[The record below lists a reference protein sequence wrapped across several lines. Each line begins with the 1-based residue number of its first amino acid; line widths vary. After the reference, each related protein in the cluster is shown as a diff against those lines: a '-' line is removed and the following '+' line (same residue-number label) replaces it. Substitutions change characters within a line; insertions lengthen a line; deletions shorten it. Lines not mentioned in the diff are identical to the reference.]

1 MKEFLDYRLD
11 PLAQRLWRLNGGQ
24 ETMAVPLQPR
34 AFDVL
39 RYLLDHPGKMVGH
52 DELLTAV
59 WHDAQVLPEVLK
71 TQILLVR
78 TALEDSA
85 ASPRYIETVRG
96 RGYRFIAPVSEV
108 HGPDVAPAV
117 VPTEGGAF
125 VGRESPL
132 EALREAF
139 RLAATGVRQLVFVL
153 GEPGM
158 GKSRLVEQF
167 LQTNTSTPEVLMGM
181 GRCVEVYGG
190 GEPYYPILEALSDLS
205 RQAGGG
211 FVDNL
216 VGLAPMWAS
225 QMPARIP
232 VHRRDAL
239 KEGIA
244 GADRGRMLRE
254 ICELLE
260 AVATRHALI
269 LVLEDLHWAD
279 HASLDVISALAQRRY
294 RAKLLLLATYR
305 PEDPARGRL
314 PVKVLS
320 HELLVRKLCNEVA
333 LQALDATAVGLFLSG
348 KDHAAAEPVAD
359 ELAHLIWERSGGN
372 PLFMMATLDDLQ
384 ERQLVAHSER
394 GWMAN
399 TALSQVALAIPR
411 TLGQLLEG
419 RIQQLTAEQL
429 RVLEAASAT
438 GLTFCATVVAEAAE
452 MSQEACEDLC
462 DELARRESFI
472 FRTEVQVFTGG
483 LRGQCYR
490 FRHQLL
496 RDALHDRQGPARQ
509 ERLHRRLGERWEAL
523 LDPQER
529 FLKALELAWHFEI
542 ARDFARVLSY
552 LRLAL
557 RTATQRF
564 AHREAVAINARAL
577 GLVQLLPSADR
588 VGVEVEFLERQASI
602 FGATRDSRARES
614 YQRLAELAAAG
625 GLTDIQARAVLGLAF
640 ATSWLDVERGL
651 VHLQEALEL
660 SSRQADP
667 QLRARTELGSHV
679 WRIWISGWDASAA
692 RQGERAFEQLRAGSD
707 PMAIAVGQIEFG
719 LICLFS
725 SRYRL
730 AYELI
735 ESGFRALSG
744 HREIRQDFNMA
755 RAIWQTRL
763 TAPWA
768 LLCAGELGHALEQL
782 DTGIATFAQNS
793 NHYARRT
800 LQLVRAWTLFHCDD
814 FRGVLAQCQ
823 ALAADTDPTET
834 LDTPVASGTEVRRR
848 LLLEGLAEAELGD
861 LAGARQHL
869 LEAQRQMD
877 GQPVMFDWY
886 WRLMLDWGLA
896 NLALH
901 AGEEAR
907 ARQQVEVL
915 LERVDR
921 TDERTWQ
928 GLAWET
934 RARVDLLGGNFSR
947 AVESIAR
954 ALKVTEGF
962 DTPLTDWRIH
972 ATAALAYEATERSSE
987 AKQHAQLARTAKAR
1001 LAASLAGRSLGVGL
1015 PTPA

>member
-1 MKEFLDYRLD
+1 M
-11 PLAQRLWRLNGGQ
+11 
-24 ETMAVPLQPR
+24 PLQPR

-39 RYLLDHPGKMVGH
+39 RYLVDHPGRLVAH

-59 WHDAQVLPEVLK
+59 WQDAPVLPEVLK

-78 TALEDSA
+78 GALEDSA
-85 ASPRYIETVRG
+85 TSPRYIETVRG
-96 RGYRFIAPVSEV
+96 RGYRFIAPVSARATLE
-108 HGPDVAPAV
+108 PALAL
-117 VPTEGGAF
+117 VPTESGVF

-132 EALREAF
+132 ETLREAF
-139 RLAATGVRQLVFVL
+139 RQAATGARQLVFVL
-153 GEPGM
+153 GEPGI
-158 GKSRLVEQF
+158 GKSRLVEKF
-167 LQTNTSTPEVLMGM
+167 LQTNTDTPEVLIGT
-181 GRCVEVYGG
+181 GRCLEVYGG
-190 GEPYYPILEALSDLS
+190 GEPYYPVLEALSDLS
-205 RQAGGG
+205 RRPGGG
-211 FVDNL
+211 FVDSL

-225 QMPARIP
+225 QMLARIP
-232 VHRRDAL
+232 AHRRDAL

-260 AVATRHALI
+260 AVATHHPLI

-320 HELLVRKLCNEVA
+320 HELLVRKLCHEVA
-333 LQALDATAVGLFLSG
+333 LAPLDATAVGRFLAG
-348 KDHAAAEPVAD
+348 MDHAPAGPVAG

-394 GWMAN
+394 GWRVN

-429 RVLEAASAT
+429 RVLEAGSAT
-438 GLTFCATVVAEAAE
+438 GLTFCAAVVAEAAQ

-472 FRTEVQVFTGG
+472 ARTDVQVFAGG

-509 ERLHRRLGERWEAL
+509 ERLHRRLGERWETV
-523 LDPQER
+523 LDSQER
-529 FLKALELAWHFEI
+529 LLKALELAWHFEI
-542 ARDFARVLSY
+542 ARDFVRVLSY

-557 RTATQRF
+557 RTATERF
-564 AHREAVAINARAL
+564 AHREAATINTRAL
-577 GLVQLLPSADR
+577 GLVQLLPPAER

-602 FGATRDSRARES
+602 YGATRDIRARES
-614 YQRLAELAAAG
+614 YQRLAELAAG
-625 GLTDIQARAVLGLAF
+625 RGLVDIQARAVLGLAF
-640 ATSWLDVERGL
+640 ATSWLDIERGL
-651 VHLQEALEL
+651 AHLQEALEL
-660 SSRQADP
+660 SSRQTDP

-679 WRIWISGWDASAA
+679 WRIWISGWDAAAA
-692 RQGERAFEQLRAGSD
+692 RQAERAFEQLRAGTD

-719 LICLFS
+719 LICLLS
-725 SRYRL
+725 SRYGQ
-730 AYELI
+730 AYESI
-735 ESGFRALSG
+735 ESGYRALSG

-782 DTGIATFAQNS
+782 DSGIAAFTQNS
-793 NHYARRT
+793 NHYGRRT
-800 LQLVRAWTLFHCDD
+800 LQFVRAWTLFHCND
-814 FRGVLAQCQ
+814 FHGVLAQCRV
-823 ALAADTDPTET
+823 LAADTDSTENP
-834 LDTPVASGTEVRRR
+834 DTTVASGTEVRRR
-848 LLLEGLAEAELGD
+848 LLLEGLAQTQLGD
-861 LAGARQHL
+861 LAAAHQHL

-896 NLALH
+896 NLALR
-901 AGEEAR
+901 AGDEAR
-907 ARQQVEVL
+907 ARQQAQML
-915 LERVDR
+915 LERVER
-921 TDERTWQ
+921 TEERTWQ

-934 RARVDLLGGNFSR
+934 RARVELQAGNSSG
-947 AVESIAR
+947 ALESITR
-954 ALKVTEGF
+954 ALQVTEGF
-962 DTPLTDWRIH
+962 QTPLADGHIH
-972 ATAALAYEATERSSE
+972 ATAALAYEAAGRAPEGE
-987 AKQHAQLARTAKAR
+987 QHAQRGRDAKAA
-1001 LAASLAGRSLGVGL
+1001 LAASLTAKSSGVHL
-1015 PTPA
+1015 PAPA

>member
-1 MKEFLDYRLD
+1 MKEFIDYRLD
-11 PLAQRLWRLNGGQ
+11 PLAQRLWRLKNGQ
-24 ETMAVPLQPR
+24 EAVVPLQPR

-39 RYLLDHPGKMVGH
+39 RYLVEHPGRLVAH

-78 TALEDSA
+78 SALEDSA

-96 RGYRFIAPVSEV
+96 RGYRFIAPVSDAHV
-108 HGPDVAPAV
+108 PDVAPAV

-153 GEPGM
+153 GEPGI

-167 LQTNTSTPEVLMGM
+167 LQTNTSRPPALIGT
-181 GRCVEVYGG
+181 GRCVEVYAG

-232 VHRRDAL
+232 AHRRSAL

-260 AVATRHALI
+260 AVATHHPLI
-269 LVLEDLHWAD
+269 LILEDLHWAD

-305 PEDPARGRL
+305 PEDPVHGRL

-320 HELLVRKLCNEVA
+320 HELLVRKLCHEVA
-333 LQALDATAVGLFLSG
+333 LEPLDATAVGQFLSG
-348 KDHAAAEPVAD
+348 MDHIGSQPVAA

-384 ERQLVAHSER
+384 EHDLVAHSER
-394 GWMAN
+394 GWVAN

-419 RIQQLTAEQL
+419 RIQQLSAEQL

-438 GLTFCATVVAEAAE
+438 GLTFCATIVAEAAE

-472 FRTEVQVFTGG
+472 SRADVQVFAGG
-483 LRGQCYR
+483 LRSQSYR

-509 ERLHRRLGERWEAL
+509 ERLHRRLGERLEAV
-523 LDPQER
+523 LDSDER

-542 ARDFARVLSY
+542 ARDFVRVLSY

-557 RTATQRF
+557 RTATRRF
-564 AHREAVAINARAL
+564 AHREAGTINARAL
-577 GLVQLLPSADR
+577 GLVHLLPLAER
-588 VGVEVEFLERQASI
+588 VAVEVEFLERQASI
-602 FGATRDSRARES
+602 YGATRDIRARES
-614 YQRLAELAAAG
+614 YQRLAVLAEAR

-640 ATSWLDVERGL
+640 ATSWLDIGRGL
-651 VHLQEALEL
+651 THLREALEV
-660 SSRQADP
+660 SARQTDP

-679 WRIWISGWDASAA
+679 WRIWISGWDTSAA
-692 RQGERAFEQLRAGSD
+692 RQAERAFEQLRAGAD

-719 LICLFS
+719 VICLLS

-730 AYELI
+730 AYESV
-735 ESGFRALSG
+735 ESGYRALSEN
-744 HREIRQDFNMA
+744 REIRQDFNMA
-755 RAIWQTRL
+755 RAVWQTRL

-768 LLCAGELGHALEQL
+768 LLCAGELGHALEEF
-782 DTGIATFAQNS
+782 DTAIAAFTRNS
-793 NHYARRT
+793 NHYGRRT

-823 ALAADTDPTET
+823 ELATDTDWSEAPDTTVAAD
-834 LDTPVASGTEVRRR
+834 TEVRRR
-848 LLLEGLAEAELGD
+848 LLLEGLAETELGD
-861 LAGARQHL
+861 LADARQHL
-869 LEAQRQMD
+869 QEARRQMD

-896 NLALH
+896 NLALRV
-901 AGEEAR
+901 GEEAP
-907 ARQQVEVL
+907 ARQQAQVL
-915 LERVDR
+915 LERVEQ
-921 TDERTWQ
+921 TEERTWQ

-934 RARVDLLGGNFSR
+934 RARVELLARDFSS
-947 AVESIAR
+947 ALESIAR
-954 ALKVTEGF
+954 ALAVTEGCE
-962 DTPLTDWRIH
+962 TPLADWRIH
-972 ATAALAYEATERSSE
+972 ATAALVYEAAGRSSD
-987 AKQHAQLARTAKAR
+987 ASQHAQLGRTAKAR
-1001 LAASLAGRSLGVGL
+1001 LAASLTVRSLGVNL

>member
-1 MKEFLDYRLD
+1 M
-11 PLAQRLWRLNGGQ
+11 
-24 ETMAVPLQPR
+24 PLQPR

-39 RYLLDHPGKMVGH
+39 RYLVDHPGRLVAH

-59 WHDAQVLPEVLK
+59 WQDAPVLPEVLK

-78 TALEDSA
+78 GALEDSA
-85 ASPRYIETVRG
+85 TSPRYIETVRG
-96 RGYRFIAPVSEV
+96 RGYRFIAPVSGRAAPEA
-108 HGPDVAPAV
+108 APAL
-117 VPTEGGAF
+117 VPTESGVF

-132 EALREAF
+132 ETLREAF
-139 RLAATGVRQLVFVL
+139 RQAATGARQLVFVL
-153 GEPGM
+153 GEPGI

-167 LQTNTSTPEVLMGM
+167 LQTNTGTPEVLIGT
-181 GRCVEVYGG
+181 GRCLEVYGG
-190 GEPYYPILEALSDLS
+190 GEPYYPVLEALSDLS

-232 VHRRDAL
+232 AHRREAL
-239 KEGIA
+239 KEGIL

-260 AVATRHALI
+260 AVAIHRPLI

-305 PEDPARGRL
+305 PEDPVRGRL

-320 HELLVRKLCNEVA
+320 HELLVRKLCHEVA
-333 LQALDATAVGLFLSG
+333 LEPLDATAVGRFLVG
-348 KDHAAAEPVAD
+348 VDHSPAGPVAG

-394 GWMAN
+394 GWRVN

-429 RVLEAASAT
+429 RVLEAGSAT
-438 GLTFCATVVAEAAE
+438 GLTFCAAVVAEAAQ

-472 FRTEVQVFTGG
+472 SRTDVQVFAGG

-509 ERLHRRLGERWEAL
+509 ERLHRRLGERWEAV
-523 LDPQER
+523 LDSQER

-542 ARDFARVLSY
+542 ARDFVRVLSY

-557 RTATQRF
+557 RTATERF
-564 AHREAVAINARAL
+564 AHREAATINARAL
-577 GLVQLLPSADR
+577 GLVQLLPPADR

-602 FGATRDSRARES
+602 YGATRDIRARES
-614 YQRLAELAAAG
+614 YQRLAELAG
-625 GLTDIQARAVLGLAF
+625 GRGLVDIQARAVLGLAF
-640 ATSWLDVERGL
+640 ATSWLDIERGL
-651 VHLQEALEL
+651 AHLQEALEL
-660 SSRQADP
+660 SSRQTDL

-679 WRIWISGWDASAA
+679 WHIWISGWDRAAA
-692 RQGERAFEQLRAGSD
+692 RQAERAFEQLRAGTD

-719 LICLFS
+719 LICLLS
-725 SRYRL
+725 SRYGQ
-730 AYELI
+730 AYESI
-735 ESGFRALSG
+735 ESGYRALSG
-744 HREIRQDFNMA
+744 HSEIRQDFNMA

-782 DTGIATFAQNS
+782 DTGIATFTLNS
-793 NHYARRT
+793 NHYGRRT
-800 LQLVRAWTLFHCDD
+800 LQFVRAWTLFHCDD

-823 ALAADTDPTET
+823 ALAADTDSTES
-834 LDTPVASGTEVRRR
+834 LDTTVASGTEVRRR
-848 LLLEGLAEAELGD
+848 LLLQGLAETELGD
-861 LAGARQHL
+861 LARAHQHL

-896 NLALH
+896 NLALR

-907 ARQQVEVL
+907 ARQQAQAL
-915 LERVDR
+915 LERVER
-921 TDERTWQ
+921 TEERTWQ

-934 RARVDLLGGNFSR
+934 RARVELQAGNSSG
-947 AVESIAR
+947 AVESITR
-954 ALKVTEGF
+954 ALEVTAGF
-962 DTPLTDWRIH
+962 QTPLADWRIH
-972 ATAALAYEATERSSE
+972 TTASLAYEAAGRADEG
-987 AKQHAQLARTAKAR
+987 KQHAQRGRDAKAV
-1001 LAASLAGRSLGVGL
+1001 LAASLTARSLGADL

>member
-1 MKEFLDYRLD
+1 MKEFLHYRLD
-11 PLAQRLWRLNGGQ
+11 PVAQRLWRLNSGR
-24 ETMAVPLQPR
+24 ETVAVPLQPR

-39 RYLLDHPGKMVGH
+39 RYLVDHPGKLVAH

-59 WHDAQVLPEVLK
+59 WQDAQVLPEVLK

-78 TALEDSA
+78 GALEDSA

-96 RGYRFIAPVSEV
+96 RGYRFIAPVFE
-108 HGPDVAPAV
+108 GPAPDVAP
-117 VPTEGGAF
+117 VPTQGDAF

-132 EALREAF
+132 DALREAF
-139 RLAATGVRQLVFVL
+139 RQATTGARQLVFVL
-153 GEPGM
+153 GEPGI

-167 LQTNTSTPEVLMGM
+167 LQTNMRTPKVLIGT

-190 GEPYYPILEALSDLS
+190 GEPYYPILEALGDLC

-211 FVDNL
+211 FIDNL
-216 VGLAPMWAS
+216 VGLAPLWAS

-232 VHRRDAL
+232 AHRRDAL
-239 KEGIA
+239 KEGIR

-260 AVATRHALI
+260 AVATHQPLI

-305 PEDPARGRL
+305 PEDPVRGRL

-320 HELLVRKLCNEVA
+320 HELLVRKLCHEVA
-333 LQALDATAVGLFLSG
+333 LEPLDATAVGRFLSG
-348 KDHAAAEPVAD
+348 MDHIPSGPAAA

-384 ERQLVAHSER
+384 ERDLVAHSER
-394 GWMAN
+394 GWMTN

-438 GLTFCATVVAEAAE
+438 GLTFCATVVAAAAE

-472 FRTEVQVFTGG
+472 SRSDVQVFAGG

-509 ERLHRRLGERWEAL
+509 ERLHRRLGERWEAV
-523 LDPQER
+523 LDSEER

-557 RTATQRF
+557 RTATRRF
-564 AHREAVAINARAL
+564 AHREAATLTARAL
-577 GLVQLLPSADR
+577 GLVQLLPPADR
-588 VGVEVEFLERQASI
+588 VGVELEFLERQATI
-602 FGATRDSRARES
+602 YGATRDVRARES
-614 YQRLAELAAAG
+614 YQRLAELAAG
-625 GLTDIQARAVLGLAF
+625 RGLTDIQARAVLGLAF
-640 ATSWLDVERGL
+640 ATSWLDIERGL
-651 VHLQEALEL
+651 AHLQQALEL

-679 WRIWISGWDASAA
+679 WRIWISGWDAAAA
-692 RQGERAFEQLRAGSD
+692 RQAERAFEQLRAGAD
-707 PMAIAVGQIEFG
+707 PMATAVGQIEFG
-719 LICLFS
+719 LICLLS

-735 ESGFRALSG
+735 ESGFRALSEN
-744 HREIRQDFNMA
+744 REIRQDFNMA
-755 RAIWQTRL
+755 RAIWHTRL

-782 DTGIATFAQNS
+782 DTGIATFTQSS

-814 FRGVLAQCQ
+814 FHGVLAQCQ

-834 LDTPVASGTEVRRR
+834 LDTTEASATEVRRR
-848 LLLEGLAEAELGD
+848 LLLEGLAEVALGD
-861 LAGARQHL
+861 LAGAREHL

-896 NLALH
+896 SLALR

-915 LERVDR
+915 FERVER
-921 TDERTWQ
+921 TEERTWQ
-928 GLAWET
+928 GLAWEA
-934 RARVDLLGGNFSR
+934 RARVELLGRNFSS
-947 AVESIAR
+947 AVESITR
-954 ALKVTEGF
+954 ALEVTEGF
-962 DTPLTDWRIH
+962 ETPLADWRIH
-972 ATAALAYEATERSSE
+972 ATAALAYEAAGRSSE
-987 AKQHAQLARTAKAR
+987 GKQHEQLGRTAKAR
-1001 LAASLAGRSLGVGL
+1001 LAASLTGRSLGVSL
-1015 PTPA
+1015 PTRA